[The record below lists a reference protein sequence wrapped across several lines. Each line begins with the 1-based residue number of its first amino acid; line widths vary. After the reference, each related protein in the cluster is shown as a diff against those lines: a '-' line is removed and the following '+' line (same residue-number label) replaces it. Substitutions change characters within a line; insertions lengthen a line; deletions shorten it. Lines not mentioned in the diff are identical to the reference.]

1 MNATRPRNKTVAAL
15 LAAVS
20 GSLGLHRFYLH
31 GPTDWVGWLFPIPS
45 ALGWWGVERAQT
57 YGLDDRLS
65 WVLMPL
71 LGITL
76 AVSCLMAVVYALT
89 PADKWNGRHNP
100 QLAPD
105 ALAGRSHALTV
116 GVLVFAMLAG
126 TIAFMSS
133 LAFGVQ
139 RYFEYILDTENQI
152 LLAPQQ
158 ACDKGSPLQSSQQQ
172 HDGTEAEQRQH
183 S

>member
-15 LAAVS
+15 LAVVG

-31 GPTDWVGWLFPIPS
+31 GLTDWVGWLFPIPS
-45 ALGWWGVERAQT
+45 ALGWWGVERAQAH
-57 YGLDDRLS
+57 GLDDRLS

-71 LGITL
+71 LGVTL
-76 AVSCLMAVVYALT
+76 AVSCLMAVIYALT
-89 PADKWNGRHNP
+89 PADRWNARHNP

-105 ALAGRSHALTV
+105 ASAGRSHALTV
-116 GVLVFAMLAG
+116 GVLVFAMLTG

-139 RYFEYILDTENQI
+139 RYFEYTLDTESQVFHEP
-152 LLAPQQ
+152 PQTWKQ
-158 ACDKGSPLQSSQQQ
+158 
-172 HDGTEAEQRQH
+172 GTTFAVKPTAT
-183 S
+183 